1 LSFKL
6 FQNFH
11 KEVGIMCFLWN
22 NINTTLLKGVE
33 ADMQVH
39 VRGKNISVT
48 DALKEYAE
56 KKVRKLEKY
65 FNNYGD
71 AQVVLS
77 VQKDSHKVEVTIPI
91 NGIILR
97 GEETTGDMY
106 ASVDLVVDKL
116 EKQVER
122 YKGRLLKRE
131 REVAGQMFNNERTA
145 RKKEED
151 EEPRIV
157 RTKRFAVK
165 PMPTEEAIMQMNL
178 LNHSFFVFRNAE
190 TEEVNVLYRRKDGN
204 YGLIEPE

>member
-1 LSFKL
+1 
-6 FQNFH
+6 
-11 KEVGIMCFLWN
+11 
-22 NINTTLLKGVE
+22 
-33 ADMQVH
+33 MQVN

-48 DALKEYAE
+48 GALKEYAE
-56 KKVRKLEKY
+56 KKVRKLERY
-65 FNNYGD
+65 FNNYGE

-77 VQKDSHKVEVTIPI
+77 VQKESHKVEVTIPI

-106 ASVDLVVDKL
+106 ASVDLVVEKL
-116 EKQVER
+116 EKQVEK

-131 REVAGQMFNNERTA
+131 REAGQMFNHNITRTS
-145 RKKEED
+145 EED
-151 EEPRIV
+151 DRPKIV

-165 PMPTEEAIMQMNL
+165 PMPTDEAIMQMNL